1 MFIDSLVFP
10 RDRKIWPNSTSEQ
23 DVNRFKSS
31 ALAIFKVSRRY
42 LLKNK
47 KKCSFG
53 SNLYQRNYKGA
64 KLAFIKT

>member
-47 KKCSFG
+47 
-53 SNLYQRNYKGA
+53 YKNA
-64 KLAFIKT
+64 HIDQIYINIIIKVLNWLL